1 MNEMVFG
8 KMKYET
14 KSALIIII
22 KFIKLE
28 SKIHG

>member
-8 KMKYET
+8 KVKYET
-14 KSALIIII
+14 KSALII
-22 KFIKLE
+22 KFITLE